1 MKDVIIADI
10 RTHALLGWVSGHF
23 IPLAKNYVEIFK
35 DACDV
40 KVAGGPAYLQS
51 FKKEIMVSLPYNV
64 NGTSL
69 RDKLHT
75 FVNCWVLFRKGCGKS
90 IILQQ
95 SSVAT
100 AYLALV
106 MLYHR
111 RSRIFIIQYSK
122 TGIDSQLKRLLYG
135 LAKKNI
141 DGIICPNDEVGKA
154 YGRPY
159 IVVPDYIY
167 TGDLNISTIP
177 FSDKIYD
184 FCFVGRLSP
193 EKGVVEA
200 IKFLLDKPYKILI
213 AGKPQT
219 EELKNEILHVCDG
232 ASNVELH
239 LGYLE
244 EEDYYCYIHRSRYSV
259 LNYTSEYSVRSSG
272 VVYDMLFNGTPV
284 IGRRCSALNF
294 IDEQTLGVI
303 YDNLGDVNPI
313 KLMNVNYYQELQQN
327 IVEYRK
333 SHLHYKEK
341 LQKFILG

>member
-10 RTHALLGWVSGHF
+10 RTHASLGRVSGHF
-23 IPLAKNYVEIFK
+23 IPLAKNYVELFK
-35 DACDV
+35 DICDV

-51 FKKEIMVSLPYNV
+51 FKMERMVSLPYNI

-75 FVNCWVLFRKGCGKS
+75 FINCWVLFREGRGKN

-100 AYLALV
+100 AYLALA
-106 MLYHR
+106 MLYR
-111 RSRIFIIQYSK
+111 RKSRVFIIQYSK
-122 TGIDSQLKRLLYG
+122 TGIDSHLKRILYG
-135 LAKKNI
+135 LARNKI
-141 DGIICPNDEVGKA
+141 DGIVCPNDEVGKA

-159 IVVPDYIY
+159 VVVPDYIY

-177 FSDKIYD
+177 FSNKIYD

-200 IKFLLDKPYKILI
+200 IKILLDKPYKILI

-219 EELKNEILHVCDG
+219 EELKNEIANACNG

-244 EEDYYCYIHRSRYSV
+244 EENYYCYIRQSRYSV
-259 LNYTSEYSVRSSG
+259 LNYTGEYSVRSSG

-294 IDEQTLGVI
+294 IDEQRLGVI
-303 YDNLGDVNPI
+303 YDNLGDVDLI
-313 KLMNVNYYQELQQN
+313 KLMDVNYYQELQQN

-341 LQKFILG
+341 LQKFIMG